1 MNPVY
6 AGSNVFGARCTR
18 AGRRSGGHCRRHGRR
33 KQVAPGLPAW
43 HEPCG
48 ALRSKTGLH
57 PCFFASARPQK
68 GREDER
74 AGRQPALAPR
84 SLRLRACTRALLTA
98 VLVVQAVTYCATS
111 STIGDW
117 EDTSV
122 HCAQSFAGKRST
134 RCLRVNFRT
143 YRSIL
148 DIALGQAPSQSISAA
163 VCKLSCLCTTC
174 PLHSPH

>member
-1 MNPVY
+1 M
-6 AGSNVFGARCTR
+6 
-18 AGRRSGGHCRRHGRR
+18 
-33 KQVAPGLPAW
+33 PAW
-43 HEPCG
+43 HDPCG

-74 AGRQPALAPR
+74 AGRQPRRWHRDL
-84 SLRLRACTRALLTA
+84 LRLRACTRALLTA

-111 STIGDW
+111 RAIGDRQH
-117 EDTSV
+117 TSV

-163 VCKLSCLCTTC
+163 VCKLSCLCTSCTLHCPHIQTC
-174 PLHSPH
+174 VKVLTQVRMWCMVQHL

>member
-1 MNPVY
+1 MQRAAHGRGDAREGT
-6 AGSNVFGARCTR
+6 AGDTLVGSRWRR
-18 AGRRSGGHCRRHGRR
+18 ACLLGMSHVALCGRRPACIRAFSRPHGRR
-33 KQVAPGLPAW
+33 KAEKTSVQAGSQRW
-43 HEPCG
+43 HRD
-48 ALRSKTGLH
+48 L
-57 PCFFASARPQK
+57 
-68 GREDER
+68 
-74 AGRQPALAPR
+74 
-84 SLRLRACTRALLTA
+84 LRLRACTRALLTA

>member
-1 MNPVY
+1 M
-6 AGSNVFGARCTR
+6 GGAITR
-18 AGRRSGGHCRRHGRR
+18 RRRRSGGRCDTDVCSRWYRARLPGTIRAALCGRTAVASELFRVGTGYRQAEKRRACRQSRR
-33 KQVAPGLPAW
+33 W
-43 HEPCG
+43 HRD
-48 ALRSKTGLH
+48 LR
-57 PCFFASARPQK
+57 
-68 GREDER
+68 
-74 AGRQPALAPR
+74 
-84 SLRLRACTRALLTA
+84 RLCACTRALLTA
-98 VLVVQAVTYCATS
+98 ALVVQAGTDRATS

-122 HCAQSFAGKRST
+122 HRAQSFAGKRST